1 MEWMVW
7 PGAGVAV
14 LGLAGLAYCILT
26 ARKLRDTGLEGEPS
40 VGQLQRLI
48 PINLASVFVATIG
61 LAMIV
66 IGINR

>member
-1 MEWMVW
+1 MDWMVW

-26 ARKLRDTGLEGEPS
+26 ARKLRDSGLEGEPL

-48 PINLASVFVATIG
+48 PITIIANPMVATKT
-61 LAMIV
+61 LAKL

>member
-1 MEWMVW
+1 MDWMVW

-26 ARKLRDTGLEGEPS
+26 ARKLRDSGLEGEPL

-66 IGINR
+66 IGMLL